1 MVDWYPT
8 LLKLAGASTEQKL
21 KPDGLDIWP
30 TITQGKPTPHDAIL
44 INSIPESGA
53 IRMGDWKLVVNGHIG
68 ANDLE
73 AAKKKSTTKNAAKQ
87 SKDSRSATVESSIEL
102 FNLRQDPFETTNLA
116 KGIPIRFWSLKPDSM
131 LTRRRPFLRKPNPRR
146 PTSKHPRSGAKQ
158 PSKIRFALSI
168 SRSIDAVQIRE
179 P

>member
-116 KGIPIRFWSLKPDSM
+116 KENSNKVLELKARLDAYAQEAVPPKAES
-131 LTRRRPFLRKPNPRR
+131 T
-146 PTSKHPRSGAKQ
+146 PTDFKAPKIWGEAAK
-158 PSKIRFALSI
+158 
-168 SRSIDAVQIRE
+168 
-179 P
+179 